1 MKKLALK
8 ELESLFAAIAAQ
20 QALYLPQ
27 DDAAGQAQFAPWKE
41 GTALSKRL
49 NTARSAKDLFFPQV
63 ENLAGFKR
71 EGKSIEIFETRED
84 VRPFTVFGVRACDAR
99 SFEILDKVF
108 LKEPVD
114 TFYASRREMGT
125 VITLACTKPD
135 ETCFCR
141 SFDIDPA
148 NPAGDVSCWMDEETL
163 YWQANTAKGET
174 LTSELPMLEDGGEE
188 AVKAQQE
195 ELHVI
200 LEKLPLAQLDLSKVG
215 AGVQYRQ
222 NRPALPLLGQLHVL
236 RLYQNVGRAA
246 KTHAARALP
255 AAFYA
260 QAGLF
265 PGQ

>member
-20 QALYLPQ
+20 QTLYLPQ
-27 DDAAGQAQFAPWKE
+27 DDAAGQAQFAAWKE
-41 GTALSKRL
+41 GAALSKRL

-84 VRPFTVFGVRACDAR
+84 VQPFTVFGVRACDAR

-141 SFDIDPA
+141 SFGIDPA
-148 NPAGDVSCWMDEETL
+148 DPAGDVSCWMDEETL

-195 ELHVI
+195 E
-200 LEKLPLAQLDLSKVG
+200 
-215 AGVQYRQ
+215 RM
-222 NRPALPLLGQLHVL
+222 
-236 RLYQNVGRAA
+236 
-246 KTHAARALP
+246 
-255 AAFYA
+255 
-260 QAGLF
+260 
-265 PGQ
+265 